1 MKGHIFEWRHINL
14 NINYTHKSQ
23 NAIWS
28 FQSGAG
34 VFGQEYQPKA
44 NAKELHSDCKQ
55 KHAVSIVW
63 HAGMFSIRTPTD
75 YRCVFLSNLGDN
87 LNGEEYVYK

>member
-1 MKGHIFEWRHINL
+1 MNL

-28 FQSGAG
+28 SQLGAG

-44 NAKELHSDCKQ
+44 NAKELYSDCKQ
-55 KHAVSIVW
+55 KHAVSV
-63 HAGMFSIRTPTD
+63 
-75 YRCVFLSNLGDN
+75 V
-87 LNGEEYVYK
+87 